1 MSEPAAE
8 ERDVGRSLLERA
20 GAGDQDAFV
29 EFVRLYE
36 VRVAGVVRR
45 LLDDERD
52 LEEVVQDVFV
62 QAWRNLDRYRGEASV
77 FTWLYRIATN
87 QALMKLRRKQLQLV
101 DIDDAAA
108 AQQPQTPPSPAPA
121 ERAEAAELRAFV
133 AERIRE
139 LPFEYRAALVL
150 RDIEGLSNEEVAETL
165 EISLPAAKSRIHRA
179 RMQLREQLQQRE
191 RPPT

>member
-1 MSEPAAE
+1 MSEQAPE
-8 ERDVGRSLLERA
+8 QPDVGRSLLERA

-62 QAWRNLDRYRGEASV
+62 QAWRNVDHYRGESSV
-77 FTWLYRIATN
+77 STWLYRIATN

-101 DIDDAAA
+101 DIDEAPA
-108 AQQPQTPPSPAPA
+108 AQQPQTPPSQAPD
-121 ERAEAAELRAFV
+121 ERAEAAELRSFV

-150 RDIEGLSNEEVAETL
+150 RDIEGLSNEEVAQTL

-179 RMQLREQLQQRE
+179 RMQLREQLQE
-191 RPPT
+191 RDGPPG